1 MTLPKS
7 ATLAGLLIAVAA
19 VLVDPATLPWLAQL
33 LGEHAATKLAAVG
46 ALIAS
51 FGKALVTPPAPPAE

>member
-7 ATLAGLLIAVAA
+7 ATIAGLSVAIAA
-19 VLVDPATLPWLAQL
+19 VLVDPATMPWLAQL

-46 ALIAS
+46 ALVAS
-51 FGKALVTPPAPPAE
+51 FGKALVTPASPPAE